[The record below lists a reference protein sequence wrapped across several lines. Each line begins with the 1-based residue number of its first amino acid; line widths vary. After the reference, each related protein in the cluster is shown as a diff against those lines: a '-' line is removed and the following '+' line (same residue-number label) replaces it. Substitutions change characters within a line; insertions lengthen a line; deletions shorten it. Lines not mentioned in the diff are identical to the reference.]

1 MVRFPPLWQVPRQ
14 MQRVKLTRP
23 WQWAYSA
30 VRLVCHMSLATMRN
44 IDNPALQAERLVLLS
59 RKSNLIYQ
67 GHTGLRSFTV
77 RCQ

>member
-1 MVRFPPLWQVPRQ
+1 
-14 MQRVKLTRP
+14 
-23 WQWAYSA
+23 
-30 VRLVCHMSLATMRN
+30 MSLATMRN

-59 RKSNLIYQ
+59 GKSNLIYQ